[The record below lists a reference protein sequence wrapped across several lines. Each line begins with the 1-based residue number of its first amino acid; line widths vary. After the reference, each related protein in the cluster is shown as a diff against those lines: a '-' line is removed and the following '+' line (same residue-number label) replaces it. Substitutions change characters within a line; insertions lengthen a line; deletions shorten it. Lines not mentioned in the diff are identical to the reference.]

1 MRVAAFPNFRKLWG
15 RIEQDL
21 EPGEYTV
28 IVNNNFPVREFD
40 GGKKVVLS
48 TANAF
53 GGKNTFLAVAYLV
66 VGGVCFVVFIAF
78 LVKKLTMKEF
88 SRT

>member
-15 RIEQDL
+15 RIETSL
-21 EPGEYTV
+21 EPGDYTLT
-28 IVNNNFPVREFD
+28 IENNFPVGSFD
-40 GGKKVVLS
+40 GSKKVVLS

-53 GGKNTFLAVAYLV
+53 GGKNTFLSIAYLV
-66 VGGVCFVVFIAF
+66 VGSLCF
-78 LVKKLTMKEF
+78 LVFFGFLIKKLTTKEF